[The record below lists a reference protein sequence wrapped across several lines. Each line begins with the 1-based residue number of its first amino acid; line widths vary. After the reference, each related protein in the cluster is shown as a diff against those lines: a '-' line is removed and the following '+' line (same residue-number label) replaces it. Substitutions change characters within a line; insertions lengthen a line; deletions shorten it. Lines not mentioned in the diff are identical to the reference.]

1 MRFVCFRKQR
11 LVAEKRPG
19 WGSRKWGAGPAL
31 YTLLCGEMGG
41 ERGAALVTSPS
52 RDHEIW

>member
-19 WGSRKWGAGPAL
+19 SGSRKWGAGPAL

-41 ERGAALVTSPS
+41 KRGRPGDFTQQGS
-52 RDHEIW
+52 

>member
-41 ERGAALVTSPS
+41 RGAALVTSPS
-52 RDHEIW
+52 TDHEIW